1 MEGRSATL
9 FWRKFLDFVYKL
21 FNRVNSLAMVCP
33 IIHTDR
39 NSPFPIRLDQRT
51 KTGGVVMCD
60 QAWMLDLNRCRA
72 SFEEKA
78 PADILTEA
86 ADLITGFIE
95 IRRIIR

>member
-1 MEGRSATL
+1 
-9 FWRKFLDFVYKL
+9 
-21 FNRVNSLAMVCP
+21 
-33 IIHTDR
+33 
-39 NSPFPIRLDQRT
+39 
-51 KTGGVVMCD
+51 MCD

-86 ADLITGFIE
+86 VDLITGFIE